1 MFSQGKWIVE
11 AEALPY
17 LTALMKACCISN
29 VEEIR
34 RCVTLDR
41 NVNLRELLAD
51 SEATGHPERSL
62 RLNMTRDGHQ
72 IAYHE
77 ETGAKLKSV
86 GFTALMV
93 ACLFKQPVAVKE
105 LLFAKANVEHTDNYG
120 RTAICYAAMS
130 GDIECLQLLLDQGA
144 HPDGGP
150 KHLSLYYSIT
160 NRRVD
165 ATRLLLDHGADRKIT
180 VEGMDIA
187 ALAKNYGGNDVIE
200 LIETKLG
207 VKVR

>member
-17 LTALMKACCISN
+17 LTALMKASCISD

-34 RCVTLDR
+34 RCVTFDK
-41 NVNLRELLAD
+41 NVNVRELLAD
-51 SEATGHPERSL
+51 SEASGHPERSL
-62 RLNMTRDGHQ
+62 RINMTREGHQ
-72 IAYHE
+72 IAFIE

-86 GFTALMV
+86 GFTALML

-105 LLFAKANVEHTDNYG
+105 LLFALANVEHTDNYG
-120 RTAICYAAMS
+120 RTAVCYAAMS
-130 GDIECLQLLLDQGA
+130 GDVECMKLLLDQGA

-165 ATRLLLDHGADRKIT
+165 ATRMLLDHGADRKIT
-180 VEGMDIA
+180 VDGMDLA
-187 ALAKNYGGNDVIE
+187 KMAKNYGGEDVIALLE
-200 LIETKLG
+200 MKLG
-207 VKVR
+207 VKVQ